1 DPIAF
6 GHQYIDHVAGHAGG
20 DVTRFG
26 RVPTGL
32 AANVTNELIEL
43 LEDYFFRHTIHAQ
56 VEVAGAVPFDAHTG
70 DIDTVTFP
78 VYVDHDLGGH
88 ALGGSGLAVTVRDR
102 QQDFGL
108 ERTGGA
114 LLEELAPDIGEH
126 GEGQHVLLALGQAAD
141 LLAQAVHFR
150 LEQIRRAH
158 LDHVLIANGAHLQ
171 LGVDGARCLAIAALQ
186 VQLHLVGDGLV
197 ALPGQHVEYRL
208 GADDLRGGGDQR
220 REAEV
225 LAHPRN
231 FLEDLVDPVERALFL
246 QLVGQVGH
254 HAARHLVDLHP
265 GIHAGEGALEL
276 VIFLAHFHEI
286 HA

>member
-1 DPIAF
+1 MRLLSGRGLGEPAAPLVSGLDLNQDLAGVDPVTLGHVDGLDRTVDGGLDLALHLHRFADQYGLAGLDPIAF

-32 AANVTNELIEL
+32 AANVTNKLIEL
-43 LEDYFFRHTIHAQ
+43 LEDYFFRHAVHAQ

-78 VYVDHDLGGH
+78 VYVDHELGGH

-114 LLEELAPDIGEH
+114 LLEELAPDIREH
-126 GEGQHVLLALGQAAD
+126 GEGQHILFALGQAAD

-171 LGVDGARCLAIAALQ
+171 LGVDGAR
-186 VQLHLVGDGLV
+186 
-197 ALPGQHVEYRL
+197 
-208 GADDLRGGGDQR
+208 
-220 REAEV
+220 
-225 LAHPRN
+225 
-231 FLEDLVDPVERALFL
+231 
-246 QLVGQVGH
+246 
-254 HAARHLVDLHP
+254 
-265 GIHAGEGALEL
+265 
-276 VIFLAHFHEI
+276 
-286 HA
+286 